1 MARPARQTVQ
11 FRTLIAKLAPDLRKA
26 FSAGV
31 ADLGDRVD
39 MKALVEALKRNDI
52 DGAIAAMHI
61 TEGAFY
67 QYAATKTAAY
77 AQGGALAATTING
90 PPGGGVAFRF
100 DMANPRAQEWIAANV
115 ADYVTRL
122 TDEAKE
128 VLRAAILEGY
138 TAGRH
143 PNNIAVE
150 IAGRMQG
157 GKRVGGLVGLSGGVG
172 PDGKLTG
179 QVAHV
184 ASMRARL
191 ASGDPAEMAKVFGMT
206 RRDKRFDS
214 AIRKAIEAG
223 KPVSA
228 ADIERMTQR
237 YTDRL
242 IAKRAE
248 DIARTET
255 GMAVMSSRAESWD
268 QAAETLGYDASAV
281 IKRWVHGGGV
291 KDPRPHHVAA
301 NGMIVEGLDTPFI
314 LENGAVMQYA
324 LDPSGGPAE
333 CANCTCDTTF
343 RMDHSKGV
351 K

>member
-11 FRTLIAKLAPDLRKA
+11 FRTLIAKLTPELRKA
-26 FSAGV
+26 FLAGV

-39 MKALVEALKRNDI
+39 MKALVAALKANDI

-67 QYAATKTAAY
+67 QYAAVKTAAY

-100 DMANPRAQEWIAANV
+100 DMANPRAEAWIAANV
-115 ADYVTRL
+115 AGYVTRL
-122 TDEAKE
+122 TNEAKA
-128 VLRAAILEGY
+128 VVRAAILEGY
-138 TAGRH
+138 AAGRH
-143 PNNIAVE
+143 PNSIAVD
-150 IAGRMQG
+150 IAGRMVG
-157 GKRVGGLVGLSGGVG
+157 GKRVGGLVGLSGPQGN
-172 PDGKLTG
+172 
-179 QVAHV
+179 HV

-206 RRDKRFDS
+206 RRDKRMD
-214 AIRKAIEAG
+214 ATIRKAIEAG

-268 QAAETLGYDASAV
+268 QAAETMGYDASAV
-281 IKRWVHGGGV
+281 TKRWLHGGGV
-291 KDPRPHHVAA
+291 KDPRPHHQAA
-301 NGMIVEGLDTPFI
+301 NGMTVEGLDTPFI

-324 LDPSGGPAE
+324 LDPSGGAAE

-343 RMDHSKGV
+343 RMDHSKGIV
-351 K
+351 

>member
-11 FRTLIAKLAPDLRKA
+11 FRTLIAKLTPELRKA
-26 FSAGV
+26 FLAGV

-39 MKALVEALKRNDI
+39 MKALVAALKVNDI

-143 PNNIAVE
+143 PNRIAV
-150 IAGRMQG
+150 
-157 GKRVGGLVGLSGGVG
+157 
-172 PDGKLTG
+172 
-179 QVAHV
+179 
-184 ASMRARL
+184 
-191 ASGDPAEMAKVFGMT
+191 
-206 RRDKRFDS
+206 
-214 AIRKAIEAG
+214 
-223 KPVSA
+223 
-228 ADIERMTQR
+228 
-237 YTDRL
+237 
-242 IAKRAE
+242 
-248 DIARTET
+248 
-255 GMAVMSSRAESWD
+255 
-268 QAAETLGYDASAV
+268 
-281 IKRWVHGGGV
+281 
-291 KDPRPHHVAA
+291 
-301 NGMIVEGLDTPFI
+301 
-314 LENGAVMQYA
+314 
-324 LDPSGGPAE
+324 
-333 CANCTCDTTF
+333 
-343 RMDHSKGV
+343 
-351 K
+351 

>member
-1 MARPARQTVQ
+1 MARPTRQTVQ
-11 FRTLIAKLAPDLRKA
+11 FRTLIAKLTPELRKA
-26 FSAGV
+26 FLAGV

-39 MKALVEALKRNDI
+39 MNALVAALKANDI

-100 DMANPRAQEWIAANV
+100 DMANPRAEAWIAANV
-115 ADYVTRL
+115 AGYVTRL
-122 TDEAKE
+122 TNEAKE

-143 PNNIAVE
+143 PNSIAVD
-150 IAGRMQG
+150 IAGRMVG
-157 GKRVGGLVGLSGGVG
+157 GKRQGGLVGLSGQ
-172 PDGKLTG
+172 

-206 RRDKRFDS
+206 RRDKRMD
-214 AIRKAIEAG
+214 ATIRKAIDAG

-255 GMAVMSSRAESWD
+255 GMAVMSSRAEEWQ
-268 QAAETLGYDASAV
+268 QASETLGYDASAV
-281 IKRWVHGGGV
+281 IKRWIHGNGV
-291 KDPRPHHVAA
+291 KDPRPHHQAA
-301 NGMIVEGLDTPFI
+301 NGMTVEGLDTPFV

-324 LDPSGGPAE
+324 LDPNAPIE
-333 CANCTCDTTF
+333 ETINCSCDVTYRF
-343 RMDHSKGV
+343 SHAKGV

>member
-26 FSAGV
+26 FLAGV

-39 MKALVEALKRNDI
+39 MKALVAALKVNDI

-67 QYAATKTAAY
+67 QYTATKTAAY

-122 TDEAKE
+122 TDEAQA
-128 VLRAAILEGY
+128 VVRAAILEGY

-143 PNNIAVE
+143 PNSIAVE

-157 GKRVGGLVGLSGGVG
+157 GKRVGGLVGMSGPQG
-172 PDGKLTG
+172 D
-179 QVAHV
+179 HV

-206 RRDKRFDS
+206 RRDKRLD
-214 AIRKAIEAG
+214 ATIRKAIEAG

-255 GMAVMSSRAESWD
+255 GMSVMSARAESWE

-281 IKRWVHGGGV
+281 IKTFVHGGGV

-301 NGMIVEGLDTPFI
+301 NGMSVEGLDTPFI
-314 LENGAVMQYA
+314 LENGASLQYA
-324 LDPSGGPAE
+324 LDPNAPISE
-333 CANCTCDTTF
+333 TANCTCDTTF